1 MKTAAKMNKTGQ
13 FWKKASKLLLQTLTR
28 KLTEIQEVLQGRQNA
43 LPENPKK
50 RPKNDKNGEISDNE
64 FNL

>member
-28 KLTEIQEVLQGRQNA
+28 QLMEIEEVLQGRQNA

-50 RPKNDKNGEISDNE
+50 WPKNDKN
-64 FNL
+64 